1 MPRTS
6 RRGFLAASTLPLLA
20 RRALARAAGPD
31 RRVLVVGAG
40 LAGLSAATLLGERG
54 YDVTV
59 VEARDRPG
67 GRLWTWREPW
77 KDGQWLE
84 AGAASG
90 ADTYKRMVK
99 WCETLGLE
107 LTSPLRATAPPEL
120 LHLKGETFPAR
131 ELIERNPYGL
141 PLDLAKVPPSA
152 LMARYVDKV
161 ATTVRDRAA
170 WTRPEWAPYD
180 GKSLATFLREQGAP
194 PAARAL
200 MARAPNCNSLESA
213 SALWAIR
220 NAAGLRLAGVT
231 KQLSVKG
238 GMDRLP
244 QAFAERLKGR
254 IRYETALVAVRRQGE
269 RLTAFVENKGRAHP
283 IETGHL
289 VLAAPFPALQDVE
302 FDPELPEGKAR
313 AIRELPYTQISK
325 VYIQTK
331 TRYYERR
338 GLTSLLWSD
347 SPIEQVFV
355 DTPKDSD
362 KSARGLLHVWM
373 DGESATEIDG
383 MAEKKRISYVLG
395 MLELLLPGSRENA
408 ETVRFHS
415 WNLDPWVKGAY
426 CHFAPGQVA
435 SLHPHIAPPVGSI
448 HFAGEHT
455 STVEAGMEAALESGE
470 RVVAEITRG

>member
-1 MPRTS
+1 MRTS

-20 RRALARAAGPD
+20 PRALARAAGPD

-40 LAGLSAATLLGERG
+40 LAGLSAATLLGEKG
-54 YDVTV
+54 YEVTV

-77 KDGQWLE
+77 KDGQWIE
-84 AGAASG
+84 AGAPGG

-107 LTSPLRATAPPEL
+107 LTPLRASAPAELL

-141 PLDLAKVPPSA
+141 PLDLAKVPPHA
-152 LMARYVDKV
+152 LMARYVDPV
-161 ATTVRDRAA
+161 AAKLRDRAA
-170 WTRPEWAPYD
+170 WTRPDWAPYD
-180 GKSLATFLREQGAP
+180 GKSLATLLREQGAP

-200 MARAPNCNSLESA
+200 MARAPNCNSLASA

-220 NAAGLRLAGVT
+220 DAASVRLAGVT

-238 GMDRLP
+238 GMDQLP

-254 IRYETALVAVRRQGE
+254 IQYETALVAVKRQGA
-269 RLTAFVENKGRAHP
+269 RLTAFVEHKGRAQP

-289 VLAAPFPALQDVE
+289 VLAAPFPALLDVE
-302 FDPELPEGKAR
+302 FDPVLPEGKAR
-313 AIRELPYTQISK
+313 AIRDLPYTQISK

-331 TRYYERR
+331 TRFYERR
-338 GLTSLLWSD
+338 GLTSLLWTD
-347 SPIEQVFV
+347 TPIERVFMA
-355 DTPKDSD
+355 TPQDSD
-362 KSARGLLHVWM
+362 KSGRGLLHVWM

-383 MAEKKRISYVLG
+383 MAEQKRISYVLG
-395 MLELLLPGSRENA
+395 MLHLLLPGSRENA

-415 WNLDPWVKGAY
+415 WNLDPWAKGAY

-435 SLHPHIAPPVGSI
+435 SLHPHIAPAVGII

-455 STVEAGMEAALESGE
+455 STTEIGMEAALESGE
-470 RVVAEITRG
+470 RVVAEITRA

>member
-1 MPRTS
+1 
-6 RRGFLAASTLPLLA
+6 
-20 RRALARAAGPD
+20 
-31 RRVLVVGAG
+31 VLVVGAG
-40 LAGLSAATLLGERG
+40 LAGLSAANLLAEKG

-90 ADTYKRMVK
+90 AATYKRMVK
-99 WCETLGLE
+99 WCGTLGLE
-107 LTSPLRATAPPEL
+107 LEAPLRATASPAELL

-152 LMARYVDKV
+152 LMARYVDPV
-161 ATTVRDRAA
+161 AMKMRDRAA

-180 GKSLATFLREQGAP
+180 GKALVTFLREQGAP

-220 NAAGLRLAGVT
+220 EAAGLRLAGVT

-244 QAFAERLKGR
+244 QALAERLKGR
-254 IRYETALVAVRRQGE
+254 LQYETALVAVKRQGE

-289 VLAAPFPALQDVE
+289 VLTAPFPALLDVE

-355 DTPKDSD
+355 DTPQDSD

-373 DGESATEIDG
+373 DGEAATEIDG
-383 MAEKKRISYVLG
+383 MADKKRLSYVLG
-395 MLELLLPGSRENA
+395 MLELLLQGSRENA

-415 WNLDPWVKGAY
+415 WNLDPWAKGAY

-470 RVVAEITRG
+470 RVVAEITRA